1 MALSGWSPRPCTAG
15 GGPDQEGPSGLGLG
29 AEARATKAGGVG
41 LLPGN
46 STGTNSSFPEGGAPK
61 GGCTTGRQYPPEGI
75 LLVRLAVWGGRAVH
89 LNAGVL
95 ARHIPAP
102 SVSEA
107 GVLVQSRPPALLP
120 TAFASHH
127 VGHARTPACGFRFLS
142 LITQNS

>member
-95 ARHIPAP
+95 TRHILAP

-107 GVLVQSRPPALLP
+107 GDTLSQCRESWRSGPVQ
-120 TAFASHH
+120 AFRIAPHSL
-127 VGHARTPACGFRFLS
+127 CLS
-142 LITQNS
+142 PRGPC